1 MAQAVACLS
10 IPALCAADLNTTVN
24 HEPRIMDLRL
34 GEALGFAVPRMIR
47 KLIRR
52 HLATLQAFG
61 EVCAM
66 WNKPTERGGRPGRTY
81 WLNKR
86 QALFITAKS
95 DTERAAHVTVRMV
108 EVFDEVTSGATGA
121 VSGPRRQ
128 YPAYPRPVSKATL
141 ITYATWLWGERV
153 RVLEQIYPDLPPGHR
168 TGVAVNNPGY
178 FYHHPREDEVK
189 PPPSTRAEMVLRI
202 VGCAIPE
209 PRPLG

>member
-1 MAQAVACLS
+1 MAQAAACLS

-34 GEALGFAVPRMIR
+34 AEALGFGRLYDIR

-52 HLATLQAFG
+52 HIDTLRTFG
-61 EVCAM
+61 EVCAT
-66 WNKPTERGGRPGRTY
+66 WRKPSGKGGRPSQTY
-81 WLNKR
+81 WLSKR

-108 EVFDEVTSGATGA
+108 EVFDEVTSGAPGA
-121 VSGPRRQ
+121 VSGRRRQ

-153 RVLEQIYPDLPPGHR
+153 RVLEQIYPDVPPGHR

-178 FYHHPREDEVK
+178 FYHHPREDEVA
-189 PPPSTRAEMVLRI
+189 PAPSTRAEMVLRL
-202 VGCAIPE
+202 VGGPIPE